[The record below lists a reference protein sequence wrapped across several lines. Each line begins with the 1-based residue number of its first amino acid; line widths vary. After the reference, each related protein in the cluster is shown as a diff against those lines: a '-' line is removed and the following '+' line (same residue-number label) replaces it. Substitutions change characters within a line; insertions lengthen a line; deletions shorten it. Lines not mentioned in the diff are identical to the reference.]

1 MRGRKKNDETRA
13 AILNCAAE
21 VFSQREF
28 HEVLTDEIAVKLG
41 IGKGTIY
48 RYFESKED
56 LYFAAITSG
65 LEGMNDAIT
74 AVFEEDAP
82 LEDSIE
88 RLVRTMLEYFW
99 NRRDFFLLLYR
110 VEPTLEP
117 SEREHWKERRDHLTG
132 TVARALQRALPRA
145 SLGRARP
152 ELAVEMLFAMV
163 RATVLYRGPQD
174 TITGLSRLVTQTFLH
189 GTHATLEPGS
199 AGERRRSLRVV
210 NKQTREV

>member
-1 MRGRKKNDETRA
+1 MRGRKKNDETRV

-28 HEVLTDEIAVKLG
+28 HEVLTDEIALRLG

-65 LEGMNDAIT
+65 LEGMSDAVT
-74 AVFEEDAP
+74 AVFQADAP

-99 NRRDFFLLLYR
+99 TRREFFLLLHR
-110 VEPTLEP
+110 MEAKAEPN
-117 SEREHWKERRDHLTG
+117 ERQHWKERREELIALMT
-132 TVARALQRALPRA
+132 RAIEKELPRTA
-145 SLGRARP
+145 LGRVNP
-152 ELAVEMLFAMV
+152 VLAVEMLFGMIRSAC
-163 RATVLYRGPQD
+163 LYRGPHD
-174 TITGLSRLVTQTFLH
+174 TVTGLSRLVTQTFLT
-189 GTHATLEPGS
+189 GVTATPGHRLS
-199 AGERRRSLRVV
+199 GERRRALRVV
-210 NKQTREV
+210 AKHR

>member
-13 AILNCAAE
+13 AILQCAAE

-28 HEVLTDEIAVKLG
+28 HEVLTDEIALRLG

-65 LEGMNDAIT
+65 LESMNDAVT
-74 AVFEEDAP
+74 AVFQEDAP
-82 LEDSIE
+82 LELSIE

-110 VEPTLEP
+110 MEPKLDP
-117 SEREHWKERRDHLTG
+117 GERQRWQERRENMLAVIT
-132 TVARALQRALPRA
+132 RALQRELPRTA
-145 SLGRARP
+145 PARAQIT
-152 ELAVEMLFAMV
+152 LAVEMLFGIIRSV
-163 RATVLYRGPQD
+163 VLCRGPQD
-174 TITGLSRLVTQTFLH
+174 TVTGLSRLVTDIFLN
-189 GTHATLEPGS
+189 GITHKPGQRLPRD
-199 AGERRRSLRVV
+199 GRRSLRVV
-210 NKQTREV
+210 AKQR